1 MARINWKVLIASFIV
16 IAIVALVG
24 SLFTEIGTW
33 YESVKPSITPPNY
46 VFPIAWNILFIL
58 IALSL
63 YFAWTNAGKKQKT
76 RIAIVYGI
84 NFVLN
89 ILWTILYFQMK
100 NPFAS
105 FIEIIVLWFSI
116 LAMMIASWK
125 ISKTASL
132 LLLPYLLWVGFA
144 SILNYLTIMNV

>member
-58 IALSL
+58 ISLSYYDSL
-63 YFAWTNAGKKQKT
+63 FY
-76 RIAIVYGI
+76 
-84 NFVLN
+84 
-89 ILWTILYFQMK
+89 
-100 NPFAS
+100 
-105 FIEIIVLWFSI
+105 WF
-116 LAMMIASWK
+116 
-125 ISKTASL
+125 
-132 LLLPYLLWVGFA
+132 
-144 SILNYLTIMNV
+144 N